1 MRILLQS
8 PVLFVCTALSWVLA
22 GCVAPSVSVDR
33 TENMPDYAQNIFL
46 FQPEA
51 GEDPRNVFP
60 RVYEGLRNIGFE
72 VTPIETESPLFGR
85 QGTAFVLS
93 EDGYFLS
100 TAHTF
105 RRYQEATI
113 WLEDRRYEADIVKR
127 DRRADLVLL
136 KLREPPE
143 EALKPL
149 PIAPRE
155 RPYRMGEEVFAIGYP
170 LSDIL
175 GRQPRL
181 NSGRISA
188 TVGLRDDPDFIQVS
202 IETQPGN
209 SGSPVFNDRREVIGM
224 MKGTLHPSIMRA
236 TGGSMPQNVNFALK
250 NSIIEEFLE
259 DTDIEL
265 NRVAEP
271 DIDFE
276 SLSKSVAQI
285 RSGIIED
292 GLIEAN
298 KLACKIVY
306 HSVWELW
313 YRFSYFQL
321 IFFDMDTGQVVLV
334 AGETRD
340 QLGNTENTI
349 IERSLAEVR
358 RKLLE

>member
-1 MRILLQS
+1 MHPVFQSFRFLILT
-8 PVLFVCTALSWVLA
+8 VTGLFLI
-22 GCVAPSVSVDR
+22 GCAMPSVSVDR
-33 TENMPDYAQNIFL
+33 TDNIPDYAQNIFL
-46 FQPEA
+46 FQPDA

-60 RVYEGLRNIGFE
+60 RVYQGLRDIGFQ
-72 VTPIETESPLFGR
+72 VTPIATESPLFGR

-93 EDGYFLS
+93 EDGYLLS

-105 RRYQEATI
+105 RRYREATVWI
-113 WLEDRRYEADIVKR
+113 DQRRYEADIIKR
-127 DRRADLVLL
+127 DRQADLVLL
-136 KLREPPE
+136 KLRELPDE
-143 EALKPL
+143 PL
-149 PIAPRE
+149 RPLAFASAE
-155 RPYRMGEEVFAIGYP
+155 RGYRLGEEVFAIGYP

-175 GRQPRL
+175 GRLPRL

-188 TVGLRDDPDFIQVS
+188 AVGLRDDPDFIQVS

-209 SGSPVFNDRREVIGM
+209 SGSPVFNEDREVIGM
-224 MKGTLHPSIMRA
+224 MKGTLHPSMMRA

-250 NSIIEEFLE
+250 NSVIKDFLA
-259 DTDIEL
+259 DTDVNL
-265 NRVAEP
+265 NLAP
-271 DIDFE
+271 DPGIDFE
-276 SLSKSVAQI
+276 TLSKSVAQI

-292 GLIEAN
+292 GIIEAN

-313 YRFSYFQL
+313 HRFTYFQL

-349 IERSLAEVR
+349 IDRTLAEVR
-358 RKLLE
+358 RKLLD